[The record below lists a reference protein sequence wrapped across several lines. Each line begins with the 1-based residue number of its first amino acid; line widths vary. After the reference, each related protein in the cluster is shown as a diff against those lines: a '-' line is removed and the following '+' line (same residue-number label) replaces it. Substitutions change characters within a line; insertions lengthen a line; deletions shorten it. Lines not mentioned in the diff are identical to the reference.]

1 MQMQR
6 KLAVILFF
14 LSCSLTHSTELIYEN
29 TGLTGISNVRLEVF
43 PDKYHGEVKRAVS
56 KYVNVNNKSPNILWF
71 GINVNKLRKKSKGYF
86 GTVEVNLM
94 RRAVFLT
101 NDSVT
106 WDTAGPKDKLYT
118 LLKAYTASQSIYN
131 DTQSNSIEN
140 HVKSSINNLL
150 SEMFAKRKTPGKPM
164 VR

>member
-1 MQMQR
+1 MR
-6 KLAVILFF
+6 LGKGILIFLFF
-14 LSCSLTHSTELIYEN
+14 SSAYQSTELIYEN
-29 TGLTGISNVRLEVF
+29 TGLTGISNVRLEVY
-43 PDKYHGEVKRAVS
+43 PDKYYNDVSKAVS
-56 KYVNVNNKSPNILWF
+56 KYVSINNKSPNILWF
-71 GINVNKLRKKSKGYF
+71 GINVNKLRKKGKGYF

-101 NDSVT
+101 SDTVT

-131 DTQSNSIEN
+131 DTKSNSIEN
-140 HVKSSINNLL
+140 HVKTSIGKLL